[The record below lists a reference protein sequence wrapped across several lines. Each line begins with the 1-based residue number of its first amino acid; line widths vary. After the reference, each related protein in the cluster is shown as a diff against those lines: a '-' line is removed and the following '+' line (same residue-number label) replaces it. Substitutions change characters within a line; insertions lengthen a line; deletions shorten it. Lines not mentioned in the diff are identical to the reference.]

1 MRDRLVPVQTQH
13 VGLGVV
19 ATGNRR
25 KTADE
30 RIDANVSAARD
41 ASGGAAQSGVTAGA
55 RLVERDSPPRSVR
68 ADTDDP
74 LECSSRGRT
83 RNGEQS
89 DSQEQ
94 GDEGAPW
101 HLSKQIRLQQASESR
116 ARGLRQCSRM
126 TPELVVG
133 LCESERGSKHTD
145 LHPWL
150 LVR

>member
-1 MRDRLVPVQTQH
+1 MRSRLVPVQAQDP
-13 VGLGVV
+13 GRGVV
-19 ATGNRR
+19 AAGNRG

-30 RIDANVSAARD
+30 RIDANVSGQRD
-41 ASGGAAQSGVTAGA
+41 ASGGAAQGGVAAGA
-55 RLVERDSPPRSVR
+55 RLVERDSTPRSVR

-101 HLSKQIRLQQASESR
+101 H
-116 ARGLRQCSRM
+116 
-126 TPELVVG
+126 
-133 LCESERGSKHTD
+133 
-145 LHPWL
+145 
-150 LVR
+150 